1 MKAALYIRVSTE
13 DQAIYGFSLPAQLS
27 LLTEYCNRNNI
38 DVYDTYIDEGI
49 SGQKENRPQFQRV
62 IKDAEKRLFNI
73 ILVHKFDRF
82 ARKVELSQRIKNHLA
97 ECNVTLISI
106 TEPLEDSPMG
116 FFVGGLHDLMSEYFV
131 RNLSVE
137 VKKGMVQ
144 RASKGMYNGRVPY
157 GYRIEN
163 GNLIIKEDEAE
174 VIRKVFELYIDGM
187 GKQAIASWLREH
199 KIYYNNR
206 EWGYSDVDRALRCQ
220 KYIGNIY
227 FSGEV
232 YPGNHESIIDLKTWD
247 IAQKTRDR
255 KFRKKPDSTADNF
268 LLLGLLKCG
277 YCGRTMRTKKRKMK
291 NGVKWYYMCNG
302 NDRLKSLCPQAKC
315 WQQEKLEKYIIDYLG
330 VALNN
335 TKMTLQTTNKIS
347 ITNIINQSKTKLQS
361 EIERA
366 EKAYLAGVFS
376 LEKFIEIKKENE
388 NKIKEFE
395 STIPDEV
402 IKEEDKKH
410 KQELRTLLKLLKS
423 SKPII
428 EKKKELMN
436 HIQSINIGEKIQ
448 IIFYGRSANIR

>member
-27 LLTEYCNRNNI
+27 LLTEYCTRNNI

-82 ARKVELSQRIKNHLA
+82 ARKVELSQRTKNHLA

-163 GNLIIKEDEAE
+163 GKLIIKEDEAE

-199 KIYYNNR
+199 KILYNDR

-232 YPGNHESIIDLKTWD
+232 YPGNHESIIDLDTWNK
-247 IAQKTRDR
+247 AQRTRDR
-255 KFRKKPDSTADNF
+255 KFRNKPDGTANNF
-268 LLLGLLKCG
+268 LLLGILKCG

-291 NGVKWYYMCNG
+291 NGVKWYYVCNG
-302 NDRLKSLCPQAKC
+302 ADRLRSFCPQAKY
-315 WQQEKLEKYIIDYLG
+315 WQQDKLEKYIIDYLRHQ
-330 VALNN
+330 LNDA
-335 TKMTLQTTNKIS
+335 KLPLQTTNKIS
-347 ITNIINQSKTKLQS
+347 ITNIITQSKVKLQS

-388 NKIKEFE
+388 AKIKEFE
-395 STIPDEV
+395 ETIPAEI

-410 KQELRTLLKLLKS
+410 KQELKTLLKLLKS
-423 SKPII
+423 KEPI
-428 EKKKELMN
+428 EVKKKTLMKYV
-436 HIQSINIGEKIQ
+436 QSISVADVID
-448 IIFYGRSANIR
+448 IIFYERTTNI